1 MIWEVTT
8 MPEVLD
14 QPLLNLGD
22 ASQAKAEGAFVA
34 FAAGDALGWPQEL
47 RGNARMARRQ
57 VPVSAEFRR
66 WTRRDGGRFQPHE
79 IVIEPGEYSDD
90 TQLTLAI
97 ARCRLIGGT
106 GWWHAWTRTEL
117 PLWTLYQRGGGSA
130 TRQAAAS
137 WMKGSAPW
145 KNRDLKARSRYFES
159 GGNGVAMR
167 VLPHAVFHARSSQ
180 VTNLVRDVV
189 LDGVATH
196 GHPRALIGAT
206 TYAYAAWWLL
216 GLHRPL
222 GFGQLVDVLLDHSS
236 SWGAFPEKEPSR
248 NGWLDTANSTTHG
261 EYENLWRTVTQEM
274 ITLLEEVRRG
284 VQQGALADDGK
295 ILEKLGGFGDQKGAG
310 TVTAAAAIYLCA
322 RYAAQPTQ
330 GVLRAAFA
338 SGADTDT
345 LAAMTGGLMG
355 CLAGT
360 DWLPREWF
368 KVQDYQY
375 LRHLAARLSSGQPN
389 EGETPA
395 ISRALGP
402 NDLDRIHQILA
413 ANRSEGLD
421 LNGVLQA
428 HPVGVSTPKSLSN
441 SVKARTW
448 KLKTSEGQTL
458 FVTRIERQS
467 KPLLSQAGSPT
478 EQPRAMKS
486 AGSVRLKTIVAGVKI
501 SVVNLKTASDFYE
514 KVFGLTAV
522 QQSSRYVSYGALS
535 LLDLVYAS
543 ELLGN
548 RSIAGTHSEKE
559 VEGSPLARSRSFIVL
574 HVNDLQEVYRRV
586 ESVGGTIVQ
595 AMRCMPSGE
604 HVFYCLDPEGNSIEV
619 IEQLS

>member
-1 MIWEVTT
+1 

-14 QPLLNLGD
+14 QPLLNLGG

-47 RGNARMARRQ
+47 RGNARGARTP

-79 IVIEPGEYSDD
+79 IVIQPGEYSDD
-90 TQLTLAI
+90 TQLTLAV
-97 ARCRLIGGT
+97 ARCRSIGGT

-130 TRQAAAS
+130 TRHAAAS
-137 WMKGSAPW
+137 WLKGSAPW
-145 KNRDLKARSRYFES
+145 KNRDPRARLRYFDS

-167 VLPHAVFHARSSQ
+167 VLPHAVFHARRPQ
-180 VTNLVRDVV
+180 AANLLRDVV

-206 TYAYAAWWLL
+206 AYAYAAWWLL
-216 GLHRPL
+216 GLDQPL

-248 NGWLDTANSTTHG
+248 NGWLDTANSATHG
-261 EYENLWRTVTQEM
+261 EYENLWRTVTREM
-274 ITLLEEVRRG
+274 ITLLEEARRG
-284 VQQGALADDGK
+284 VQQGALADDDE

-338 SGADTDT
+338 LGADTDT

-368 KVQDYQY
+368 KVQDCQY
-375 LRHLAARLSSGQPN
+375 LRHLAARLFLGQPI

-395 ISRALGP
+395 SPRALGP
-402 NDLDRIHQILA
+402 NDLDRLHQTLA
-413 ANRSEGLD
+413 AANHSDSFALD
-421 LNGVLQA
+421 EARQA
-428 HPVGVSTPKSLSN
+428 RIVDTSTPKPLSA
-441 SVKARTW
+441 SVKARAW
-448 KLKTSEGQTL
+448 KLKTSDGQTL

-467 KPLLSQAGSPT
+467 KPLLSRAEGDT
-478 EQPRAMKS
+478 EQPKAVKS
-486 AGSVRLKTIVAGVKI
+486 AGTVRSGAMAAGVKI
-501 SVVNLKTASDFYE
+501 SVADLKVASDFYE
-514 KVFGLTAV
+514 KAFGLTAIK
-522 QQSSRYVSYGALS
+522 QSSHFVSYGALS
-535 LLDLVYAS
+535 LIDLVYAS

-548 RSIAGTHSEKE
+548 RSSVGTDFAKE
-559 VEGSPLARSRSFIVL
+559 AEWIPLRHRSFIVL
-574 HVNDLQEVYRRV
+574 HVSNLQDVCRRA
-586 ESVGGTIVQ
+586 ESVGGRIAQ
-595 AMRCMPSGE
+595 AVTCMPWGE
-604 HVFYCLDPEGNSIEV
+604 RVFYCLDPEGNLIEV
-619 IEQLS
+619 IERLS